1 MQPATGPAPYEEDE
15 PIPGI
20 DEYVQNC
27 FPASGLIHRTMHH
40 LVQTGYTSPFHHL
53 AALLPAVANT
63 MALRGWGGVG
73 RGRQVAIQ
81 TVLVGPSGSA
91 KSTAIREVM
100 RLTNEVTRAY
110 YGPQFNEK
118 LHDRWIPFEGTVP
131 GLLETLHD
139 MYVEEWNTPLASY
152 QLNTTPAIL
161 YSEELPVSMLIKQE
175 ALKVMLELFDPVPK
189 VDRRLKEYRRME
201 KAGQKAP
208 SCVTAPAVS
217 AVFATTPSTLEA
229 AFQSN
234 HIDGGLAMRVIW
246 AYARGD
252 IGRLTIDTPDH
263 TDSRREV
270 VRYWVKAL
278 EWHDAMAVSGK
289 SGDRML
295 PLTPTVKELLAFIQT
310 QAKDAHAKHD
320 DRTVAL
326 KVRGLNQAQMVA
338 QVFAWSRGDTA
349 VHPDDLE
356 RAMNFIAMAHESFDE
371 IAGLIEVDDNWR
383 LQQKLLKAIESSGGL
398 SRSECYRVLQ
408 CSRFELE
415 QVLEALK
422 ERQLIDLLKRA
433 TGGRPVEKYVPKR
446 AAAGET
452 GVVLPFVK
460 REEAEKT

>member
-1 MQPATGPAPYEEDE
+1 MQSLMTAPYEEDA

-27 FPASGLIHRTMHH
+27 FPTSGLIHRTMHH
-40 LVQTGYTSPFHHL
+40 LVKTGYTSPFHHL
-53 AALLPAVANT
+53 AALLPAVANV
-63 MALRGWGGVG
+63 MALRGWSGVG
-73 RGRQVAIQ
+73 RGRQIAIQ

-100 RLTNEVTRAY
+100 RLQHEVTRAY
-110 YGPQFNEK
+110 YGPQYNER
-118 LHDRWIPFEGTVP
+118 LHDRWMPCEGTVP
-131 GLLETLHD
+131 GLLESLHD
-139 MYVEEWNTPLASY
+139 MYVETWETPLASY
-152 QLNTTPAIL
+152 TLGTTPAIL
-161 YSEELPVSMLIKQE
+161 YSEELPVSMLMKQE

-229 AFQSN
+229 AFQTN

-252 IGRLTIDTPDH
+252 IGRLTVDTPDH

-270 VRYWVKAL
+270 VRYWVRAL
-278 EWHDAMAVSGK
+278 EWHDSMALSGK
-289 SGDRML
+289 SGDRVL
-295 PLTPTVKELLAFIQT
+295 PLTPAVKELLTFIQG
-310 QAKDAHAKHD
+310 QAQVAHAKHD

-338 QVFAWSRGDTA
+338 QVFAWSRGDLA

-371 IAGLIEVDDNWR
+371 IAGLVEVDSNFK

-398 SRSECYRVLQ
+398 NRSECYRTLK
-408 CSRFELE
+408 CSRMELE
-415 QVLEALK
+415 QVIEALK
-422 ERQLIDLLKRA
+422 DRELIDHVRKST
-433 TGGRPVEKYVPKR
+433 TGGRPQDRYLPKR
-446 AAAGET
+446 TSTATE

-460 REEAEKT
+460 PGEDQK